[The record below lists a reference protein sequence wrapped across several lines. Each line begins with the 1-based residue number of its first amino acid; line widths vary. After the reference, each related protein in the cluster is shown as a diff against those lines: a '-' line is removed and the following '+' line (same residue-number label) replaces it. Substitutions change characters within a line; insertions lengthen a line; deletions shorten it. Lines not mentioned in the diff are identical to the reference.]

1 MKMKKFVVV
10 VAAVVAVAKFNFHE
24 NDKFAFLYFLVI

>member
-10 VAAVVAVAKFNFHE
+10 VAAVAKFNFHE